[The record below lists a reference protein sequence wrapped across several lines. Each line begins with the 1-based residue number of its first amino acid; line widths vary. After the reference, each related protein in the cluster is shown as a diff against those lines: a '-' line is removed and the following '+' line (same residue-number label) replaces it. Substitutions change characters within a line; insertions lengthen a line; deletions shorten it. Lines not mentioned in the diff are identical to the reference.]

1 MTGQVTAYV
10 SQIVTPDHVTGQVTF
25 PRSRAG
31 KDSGYEGRF
40 VTNWEFVHRLFQ
52 FVSVASRPLRVEE
65 LAELLAFDFNTGPIP
80 KYHEDWRMEDPVHA
94 VLSTCS
100 SLLTIV
106 DGGRRLGK
114 VIQFSH

>member
-40 VTNWEFVHRLFQ
+40 VTQSAKVVTLALGPAQAHGAPRDMLKSQWT
-52 FVSVASRPLRVEE
+52 SLR
-65 LAELLAFDFNTGPIP
+65 
-80 KYHEDWRMEDPVHA
+80 
-94 VLSTCS
+94 TCS
-100 SLLTIV
+100 HHCWIGQSLGEKARQTIKWGTQSG
-106 DGGRRLGK
+106 DIGLGTYAGMWGP
-114 VIQFSH
+114 QGHA